1 MRIKMI
7 KTRNFVDP
15 SDPARRRTTQ
25 FIAGRI
31 YPEVKR
37 DWGED
42 MVQRKEAIE
51 LKQQSRPSTRR
62 LPKRKASA

>member
-15 SDPARRRTTQ
+15 SDKARRRTTQ
-25 FIAGRI
+25 FVAGRI

-37 DWGED
+37 EWGEE
-42 MVQRKEAIE
+42 MISRGEAIAMS
-51 LKQQSRPSTRR
+51 QQSRPAIRR
-62 LPKRKASA
+62 RPARP